1 MAKHILNLGID
12 NRLKSNDE
20 TLVNDIAN
28 LSINGKKKCFYS
40 FATKYCSH
48 HNPINFPIYDS
59 YVDKILNYYKRKDHF
74 YDFKREDLT
83 MKKKILIVFL
93 IIIVIALV
101 GVGYFVFTDM
111 MQEDKL
117 KTELSELN
125 DLVNAE
131 NIDMDVINE
140 RLDRRITTGDYEK
153 VEDAYKSY
161 LRDNFDNSI
170 QIANILN
177 DEKITTLLTVENY
190 QQDGKDFTNS
200 KEYITNTRETLEDC
214 KNKYTE
220 FFSEDKAM
228 SYINSKGLDSY
239 YTDLYRNELMGDMD
253 LASQDTTV
261 QDSIDEVISI
271 LNTSEE
277 VLNLLSENQDAWE
290 IEGENIVFNSDS
302 LSNQYDSLINSL

>member
-1 MAKHILNLGID
+1 
-12 NRLKSNDE
+12 
-20 TLVNDIAN
+20 
-28 LSINGKKKCFYS
+28 
-40 FATKYCSH
+40 
-48 HNPINFPIYDS
+48 
-59 YVDKILNYYKRKDHF
+59 
-74 YDFKREDLT
+74 
-83 MKKKILIVFL
+83 MKKKILIVLL

-131 NIDMDVINE
+131 NIDMDAINE
-140 RLDRRITTGDYEK
+140 KLDRRITTGDYEK

-190 QQDGKDFTNS
+190 KEDGKDFTES
-200 KEYITNTRETLEDC
+200 KEYITNTRETLEEC
-214 KNKYTE
+214 KAKYTE
-220 FFSEDKAM
+220 FLTEEKAM
-228 SYINSKGLDSY
+228 SYINDKGLDSY
-239 YTDLYRNELMGDMD
+239 YTDLYKNEFIGDMSS
-253 LASQDTTV
+253 ASQDTTV
-261 QDSIDEVISI
+261 QNSIDEVITI

-277 VLNLLSENQDAWE
+277 VLNLLSENQNSWE
-290 IEGENIVFNSDS
+290 IDGENISFNSES
-302 LSNQYDSLINSL
+302 LSNQYDELINSL

>member
-1 MAKHILNLGID
+1 
-12 NRLKSNDE
+12 
-20 TLVNDIAN
+20 
-28 LSINGKKKCFYS
+28 
-40 FATKYCSH
+40 
-48 HNPINFPIYDS
+48 
-59 YVDKILNYYKRKDHF
+59 
-74 YDFKREDLT
+74 
-83 MKKKILIVFL
+83 MKKKILIVLL

-131 NIDMDVINE
+131 NIDMDAINE
-140 RLDRRITTGDYEK
+140 KLDRRITTGDYEK

-190 QQDGKDFTNS
+190 ESDGKDFTES

-214 KNKYTE
+214 KTKFTE
-220 FFSEDKAM
+220 FLTEEKAM
-228 SYINSKGLDSY
+228 SYINDKGLDSY
-239 YTDLYRNELMGDMD
+239 YTDLYKNEFIGDMST
-253 LASQDTTV
+253 AAQDTTV
-261 QDSIDEVISI
+261 QTSIDEVITI

-277 VLNLLSENQDAWE
+277 VLNLLSENQNSWE
-290 IEGENIVFNSDS
+290 IDGENISFNSES
-302 LSNQYDSLINSL
+302 LSNQYDELINSL

>member
-1 MAKHILNLGID
+1 
-12 NRLKSNDE
+12 
-20 TLVNDIAN
+20 
-28 LSINGKKKCFYS
+28 
-40 FATKYCSH
+40 
-48 HNPINFPIYDS
+48 
-59 YVDKILNYYKRKDHF
+59 
-74 YDFKREDLT
+74 
-83 MKKKILIVFL
+83 MKKKILIVLL

-131 NIDMDVINE
+131 NINMDAVNE
-140 RLDRRITTGDYEK
+140 KLDRRITTGDYEK

-190 QQDGKDFTNS
+190 ESDGKDFTES
-200 KEYITNTRETLEDC
+200 KEYITNTRETLEEC
-214 KNKYTE
+214 KAKYTE
-220 FFSEDKAM
+220 FLTEEKAM
-228 SYINSKGLDSY
+228 SYINDKGLDSY
-239 YTDLYRNELMGDMD
+239 YTDLYKNEFIGDMS

-261 QDSIDEVISI
+261 QDSIDEVIGI
-271 LNTSEE
+271 LNTTEE
-277 VLNLLSENQDAWE
+277 VLNLLSKNQDSWK
-290 IEGENIVFNSDS
+290 IDGENISFNSES
-302 LSNQYDSLINSL
+302 LSNQYDELINSL

>member
-1 MAKHILNLGID
+1 
-12 NRLKSNDE
+12 
-20 TLVNDIAN
+20 
-28 LSINGKKKCFYS
+28 
-40 FATKYCSH
+40 
-48 HNPINFPIYDS
+48 
-59 YVDKILNYYKRKDHF
+59 
-74 YDFKREDLT
+74 
-83 MKKKILIVFL
+83 MKKKILIVLL

-131 NIDMDVINE
+131 NINMDAVNE
-140 RLDRRITTGDYEK
+140 KLNRRITTGDYEK

-190 QQDGKDFTNS
+190 ESDGKDFTES
-200 KEYITNTRETLEDC
+200 KEYITNTRETLEEC
-214 KNKYTE
+214 KAKYTE
-220 FFSEDKAM
+220 FLTEEKAM
-228 SYINSKGLDSY
+228 SYINDKGLDSY
-239 YTDLYRNELMGDMD
+239 YTDLYKNEFIGDMSS
-253 LASQDTTV
+253 ASQDTTV
-261 QDSIDEVISI
+261 RNSIDEVITI

-277 VLNLLSENQDAWE
+277 VLNLLSENQNSWE
-290 IEGENIVFNSDS
+290 IDGENISFNSES
-302 LSNQYDSLINSL
+302 LSNQYDELVKSL

>member
-1 MAKHILNLGID
+1 
-12 NRLKSNDE
+12 
-20 TLVNDIAN
+20 
-28 LSINGKKKCFYS
+28 
-40 FATKYCSH
+40 
-48 HNPINFPIYDS
+48 
-59 YVDKILNYYKRKDHF
+59 
-74 YDFKREDLT
+74 
-83 MKKKILIVFL
+83 MKKKILIVLL

-131 NIDMDVINE
+131 NINMDAVNE
-140 RLDRRITTGDYEK
+140 KLNRRITTGDYEK

-190 QQDGKDFTNS
+190 ESDGKDFTES
-200 KEYITNTRETLEDC
+200 KEYITNTRETLEEC
-214 KNKYTE
+214 KAKYTE
-220 FFSEDKAM
+220 FLTEEKAM
-228 SYINSKGLDSY
+228 SYINDKGLDSY
-239 YTDLYRNELMGDMD
+239 YTDLYKNEFIGDMSS
-253 LASQDTTV
+253 ASQDTTV
-261 QDSIDEVISI
+261 QNSIDEVITI

-277 VLNLLSENQDAWE
+277 VLNLLSENQNSWE
-290 IEGENIVFNSDS
+290 IDGENISFNSES
-302 LSNQYDSLINSL
+302 LSNQYDELVKSL

>member
-1 MAKHILNLGID
+1 
-12 NRLKSNDE
+12 
-20 TLVNDIAN
+20 
-28 LSINGKKKCFYS
+28 
-40 FATKYCSH
+40 
-48 HNPINFPIYDS
+48 
-59 YVDKILNYYKRKDHF
+59 
-74 YDFKREDLT
+74 
-83 MKKKILIVFL
+83 MKKKILIVLL

-131 NIDMDVINE
+131 NIDMDAINE
-140 RLDRRITTGDYEK
+140 KLDRRITTGDYEK

-190 QQDGKDFTNS
+190 ESDGKDFTES
-200 KEYITNTRETLEDC
+200 KEYITNTRETLEEC
-214 KNKYTE
+214 KAKYTE
-220 FFSEDKAM
+220 FLTEEKAM
-228 SYINSKGLDSY
+228 SYINDKGLDSY
-239 YTDLYRNELMGDMD
+239 YTDLYKNEFIGDMSS
-253 LASQDTTV
+253 ASQDTTV
-261 QDSIDEVISI
+261 QNSIDEVITI

-277 VLNLLSENQDAWE
+277 VLNLLSENQNNWE
-290 IEGENIVFNSDS
+290 IDEENISFNNES
-302 LSNQYDSLINSL
+302 LSNQYDELVNSL

>member
-1 MAKHILNLGID
+1 
-12 NRLKSNDE
+12 
-20 TLVNDIAN
+20 
-28 LSINGKKKCFYS
+28 
-40 FATKYCSH
+40 
-48 HNPINFPIYDS
+48 
-59 YVDKILNYYKRKDHF
+59 
-74 YDFKREDLT
+74 
-83 MKKKILIVFL
+83 MKKKVLIVLL

-131 NIDMDVINE
+131 NINMDAVNE
-140 RLDRRITTGDYEK
+140 KLNRRITTGDYEK

-190 QQDGKDFTNS
+190 ESDGKDFTES
-200 KEYITNTRETLEDC
+200 KEYITNTRETLEEC
-214 KNKYTE
+214 KAKYTE
-220 FFSEDKAM
+220 FLTEEKAM
-228 SYINSKGLDSY
+228 SYINDKGLDSY
-239 YTDLYRNELMGDMD
+239 YTDLYKNEFIGDMSS
-253 LASQDTTV
+253 ASQDTTV
-261 QDSIDEVISI
+261 QNSIDEVITI

-277 VLNLLSENQDAWE
+277 VLNLLSENQNSWE
-290 IEGENIVFNSDS
+290 IDGENISFNSES
-302 LSNQYDSLINSL
+302 LSNQYDELVKSL

>member
-1 MAKHILNLGID
+1 
-12 NRLKSNDE
+12 
-20 TLVNDIAN
+20 
-28 LSINGKKKCFYS
+28 
-40 FATKYCSH
+40 
-48 HNPINFPIYDS
+48 
-59 YVDKILNYYKRKDHF
+59 
-74 YDFKREDLT
+74 
-83 MKKKILIVFL
+83 MKKKILIVLL

-131 NIDMDVINE
+131 NIDMDAINE
-140 RLDRRITTGDYEK
+140 KLDRRITTGDYEK

-190 QQDGKDFTNS
+190 ESDGKDFTES

-214 KNKYTE
+214 KTKFTE
-220 FFSEDKAM
+220 FLTEEKAM
-228 SYINSKGLDSY
+228 SYINDKGLDSY
-239 YTDLYRNELMGDMD
+239 YTDLYKNEFIGDMS
-253 LASQDTTV
+253 LASKDTTV
-261 QDSIDEVISI
+261 QDSIDEVITI

-277 VLNLLSENQDAWE
+277 VLNLLSENQNSWE
-290 IEGENIVFNSDS
+290 IDGENISFNNES
-302 LSNQYDSLINSL
+302 LSNQYDELVKSL

>member
-1 MAKHILNLGID
+1 
-12 NRLKSNDE
+12 
-20 TLVNDIAN
+20 
-28 LSINGKKKCFYS
+28 
-40 FATKYCSH
+40 
-48 HNPINFPIYDS
+48 
-59 YVDKILNYYKRKDHF
+59 
-74 YDFKREDLT
+74 
-83 MKKKILIVFL
+83 MKKKILIVLL

-131 NIDMDVINE
+131 NIDMDAINE
-140 RLDRRITTGDYEK
+140 KLDRRITTGDYEK

-190 QQDGKDFTNS
+190 ESDGKDFTES
-200 KEYITNTRETLEDC
+200 KEYITNTRETLEEC
-214 KNKYTE
+214 KAKYTE
-220 FFSEDKAM
+220 FLTEEKAM
-228 SYINSKGLDSY
+228 SYINDKGLDSY
-239 YTDLYRNELMGDMD
+239 YTDLYKDEFIGDMSS
-253 LASQDTTV
+253 ASQDTTV
-261 QDSIDEVISI
+261 QNSIDEVITI

-277 VLNLLSENQDAWE
+277 VLNLLSENQNSWE
-290 IEGENIVFNSDS
+290 IDGENISFNSES
-302 LSNQYDSLINSL
+302 LSNQYDELVKSL

>member
-1 MAKHILNLGID
+1 
-12 NRLKSNDE
+12 
-20 TLVNDIAN
+20 
-28 LSINGKKKCFYS
+28 
-40 FATKYCSH
+40 
-48 HNPINFPIYDS
+48 
-59 YVDKILNYYKRKDHF
+59 
-74 YDFKREDLT
+74 
-83 MKKKILIVFL
+83 MKKKVLIVLL

-131 NIDMDVINE
+131 NIDMDAINE
-140 RLDRRITTGDYEK
+140 KLDRRITTGDYEK

-190 QQDGKDFTNS
+190 ESDGKNFTES
-200 KEYITNTRETLEDC
+200 KEYITNTRETLEEC
-214 KNKYTE
+214 KAKYTE
-220 FFSEDKAM
+220 FLTEEKAM
-228 SYINSKGLDSY
+228 SYINDKGLDSY
-239 YTDLYRNELMGDMD
+239 YTDLYKNEFIGDMST
-253 LASQDTTV
+253 AAQDTTV
-261 QDSIDEVISI
+261 QTSIDEVITI

-277 VLNLLSENQDAWE
+277 VLNLLSENQDSWE
-290 IEGENIVFNSDS
+290 IDGENISFNNES
-302 LSNQYDSLINSL
+302 LSNQYDELVNSL

>member
-1 MAKHILNLGID
+1 
-12 NRLKSNDE
+12 
-20 TLVNDIAN
+20 
-28 LSINGKKKCFYS
+28 
-40 FATKYCSH
+40 
-48 HNPINFPIYDS
+48 
-59 YVDKILNYYKRKDHF
+59 
-74 YDFKREDLT
+74 
-83 MKKKILIVFL
+83 MKKKVLIVLL

-111 MQEDKL
+111 QQEEKL

-131 NIDMDVINE
+131 NIDMDAVNE
-140 RLDRRITTGDYEK
+140 KLERRITTGDYEK

-190 QQDGKDFTNS
+190 ESDGKDFTES
-200 KEYITNTRETLEDC
+200 KEYITNTRTTLEEC

-220 FFSEDKAM
+220 FLTEEKAM
-228 SYINSKGLDSY
+228 SYINDKGLDSY
-239 YTDLYRNELMGDMD
+239 YTDLYKNEFIGDMS
-253 LASQDTTV
+253 LASKDTTV
-261 QDSIDEVISI
+261 QDSIDEVITI

-277 VLNLLSENQDAWE
+277 VLNLLSENQDSWE
-290 IEGENIVFNSDS
+290 IDGENISFNNES
-302 LSNQYDSLINSL
+302 LSNEYDELINSL

>member
-1 MAKHILNLGID
+1 
-12 NRLKSNDE
+12 
-20 TLVNDIAN
+20 
-28 LSINGKKKCFYS
+28 
-40 FATKYCSH
+40 
-48 HNPINFPIYDS
+48 
-59 YVDKILNYYKRKDHF
+59 
-74 YDFKREDLT
+74 
-83 MKKKILIVFL
+83 MKKKILIVLL

-131 NIDMDVINE
+131 NIDMDAINE
-140 RLDRRITTGDYEK
+140 KLDRSITTGDYEK

-190 QQDGKDFTNS
+190 ESDGKDFTES
-200 KEYITNTRETLEDC
+200 KEYITNTRETLEEC
-214 KNKYTE
+214 KAKYTE
-220 FFSEDKAM
+220 FLTEEKAM
-228 SYINSKGLDSY
+228 SYINDKGLDSY
-239 YTDLYRNELMGDMD
+239 YTDLYKNEFIGDMSS
-253 LASQDTTV
+253 ASQDTTV
-261 QDSIDEVISI
+261 QNSIDEVITI

-277 VLNLLSENQDAWE
+277 VLNLLSENQNSWE
-290 IEGENIVFNSDS
+290 IEGEKIVFNSES
-302 LSNQYDSLINSL
+302 LSNEYDELINSL